1 MPSLVETKELLDE
14 IRSTW
19 EQAKKAMDEGREEAK
34 QLGSRT
40 GEIEA
45 KVNKV
50 NERLDELETK
60 LNRAPLFRG
69 DGEYLTDEHTAEI
82 KRRKNLYFKILR
94 SGSVAHL
101 DDEEKALAREYN
113 FQQLGAKEAKALAL
127 GDDTLGGFL
136 APPEFVQEIIKGVQL
151 ISPIRGL
158 ARIKPTTRR
167 SVQIPVRSG
176 VFAAQWIGET
186 ATRTETTGLNFSMEE
201 IPTYEMY
208 AEVLVSEQD
217 LEDSAF
223 DLEAEILANA
233 TEQLAKAEGAA
244 FVNGD
249 SMKKPEGFATNANVA
264 IDLSGT
270 AGKIAGAAGNTG
282 GPLIAC
288 AYNLKSDYVSG
299 ARWLMA
305 RQMQGVV
312 RQLTDSQGRYLWEPN
327 YQVGQPST
335 LLGIPIVE
343 VPDLPT
349 SESSSAFPIFLGN
362 FGRGYMLVDR
372 VDMVVKRLNE
382 KYAEQGQIAFIVRK
396 RVGGQVILPEAI
408 RKLKSNNS

>member
-1 MPSLVETKELLDE
+1 MPTLLEAKDLLDQ
-14 IRSTW
+14 IKSTW
-19 EQAKKAMDEGREEAK
+19 AEAKAAMDEGQKEARL
-34 QLGSRT
+34 LGTRT

-45 KVNKV
+45 KVIAV
-50 NERLDELETK
+50 NARLDELETK
-60 LNRAPLFRG
+60 LNRMPLFRG
-69 DGEYLTDEHTAEI
+69 DGEYVTDERAAEV
-82 KRRKNLYFKILR
+82 KRRKDLYFKILR
-94 SGSVAHL
+94 AGGTGGL
-101 DDEEKALAREYN
+101 EDEEKALAREYN

-186 ATRTETTGLNFSMEE
+186 ATRSETTGLNFSMEE

-249 SMKKPEGFATNANVA
+249 SVKKPEGFATNSNIA

-270 AGKIAGAAGNTG
+270 AGKISGAAGNTG

-288 AYNLKSDYVSG
+288 AYNLKTDYVSG

-305 RQMQGVV
+305 RQMQGIV

-335 LLGIPIVE
+335 LLGIPITE

-349 SESSSAFPIFLGN
+349 AEGASNFPIFLGN

-408 RKLKSNNS
+408 RKLKSNNA

>member
-1 MPSLVETKELLDE
+1 MPGLVEAKELLDE
-14 IRSTW
+14 IRTTW
-19 EQAKKAMDEGREEAK
+19 EQAKVAMDEGKSEAK
-34 QLGSRT
+34 ALGTRT
-40 GEIEA
+40 GEVEA
-45 KVNKV
+45 KVNKI

-60 LNRAPLFRG
+60 LNRRAMFSG
-69 DGEYLTDEHTAEI
+69 DGEHVTDERAAEI
-82 KRRKNLYFKILR
+82 KHRKELYFKILR
-94 SGSVAHL
+94 KGGTAWL
-101 DDEEKALAREYN
+101 DDEDKQKAREYN
-113 FQQLGAKEAKALAL
+113 FQQLDAREAKALAL

-136 APPEFVQEIIKGVQL
+136 APPEFVAEIIKGVQL

-158 ARIKPTTRR
+158 ARIKQTTRR

-186 ATRTETTGLNFSMEE
+186 STRTETTGLNFSMEE

-249 SMKKPEGFATNANVA
+249 SIKKPEGFATNGSVA
-264 IDLSGT
+264 IDLSGA
-270 AGKIAGAAGNTG
+270 AGLIAGAAGNTG

-288 AYNLKSDYVSG
+288 AYNLKTDYVSG

-305 RQMQGVV
+305 RQMVGIV

-327 YQVGQPST
+327 YQAGVPST
-335 LLGIPIVE
+335 LLGLPIVE

-349 SESSSAFPIFLGN
+349 SQSSSAFPIFLGN